1 MNGNEDRPTPWF
13 WMSLAVV
20 TALALYAIDLVSQ
33 RTITIVT
40 ARRLLPRWDLAA
52 HLIDGWTDYHL
63 LVTGRVHHLAG
74 DLWMQ
79 GYWPPG
85 LSLFQMPFHLLLG
98 GGLASGLWSSAVA
111 FVLVAALG
119 SAVLLKQWRTSGF
132 AAASVFV
139 ALLVS
144 SPFILAYASV
154 TMTEML
160 GALAQVA
167 VVAAYT
173 AWSRRPDRLRARL
186 FAMSLTTLFFVK
198 YNYFVMLAVPLV
210 VHEWLERTSGWSAAR
225 RLTSAWTTLRR
236 LASSRTV
243 IFAALYLTA
252 LGLILATGGFETRVL
267 GQRISVRS
275 IGSSGHVFLYVLL
288 LRVWYLYAK
297 GRVDSRRLSVLDTR
311 IQPLLVWFVAP
322 VTVWLATPYPNHIRD
337 VASLVI
343 NRPFTDA
350 AAGGGVASYFDALR
364 LLYFPNAWVMAGA
377 LAVFAIALARYSQQP
392 PLGRLLA
399 VTVPIQ
405 GAALALHHT
414 QFSRFLVPSVVLLCL
429 AVATEIGR
437 WIGYTRHS
445 SAVSLLL
452 APAILVAGM
461 VSARRVVEGQQ
472 FQIGAFENYTDD
484 PSLRAALDDI
494 RGSLGAGDRLLI
506 AGEHNDI
513 SPSLLRWEL
522 GPPMGVGCFP
532 VPIAGAARVD
542 PDLVTRVL
550 MLAPLDSSASLLLDT
565 SSYSPARVQQLRDG
579 IDRGDLV
586 LAKEFPVRSSGV
598 LLRLYRRA
606 SPPKELAECRP

>member
-1 MNGNEDRPTPWF
+1 MNEIEHRPTLRF

-20 TALALYAIDLVSQ
+20 TALALYAIDIVSA

-52 HLIDGWTDYHL
+52 HLLEGWTDYHL
-63 LVTGRVHHLAG
+63 LATGRLHRLVG
-74 DLWMQ
+74 DLWRQ

-85 LSLFQMPFHLLLG
+85 LSLFQMPFYLLLG
-98 GGLASGLWSSAVA
+98 GGMASGLWSSAVA

-119 SAVLLKQWRTSGF
+119 SAVLLKQWGGSGL

-173 AWSRRPDRLRARL
+173 AWCRRPDLLRARL
-186 FAMSLTTLFFVK
+186 FAVSLTTLFFVK
-198 YNYFVMLAVPLV
+198 YNYFVMIAVPLV

-225 RLTSAWTTLRR
+225 RFTGGWTTLRH

-275 IGSSGHVFLYVLL
+275 IGSSGHVFLYILL

-297 GRVDSRRLSVLDTR
+297 GRIDSRRLYALDTR
-311 IQPLLVWFVAP
+311 IQPLLVWFGAP

-337 VASLVI
+337 IASLVI

-350 AAGGGVASYFDALR
+350 AAGGGVASYFEALR
-364 LLYFPNAWVMAGA
+364 LLYFPNAWVMAAA
-377 LAVFAIALARYSQQP
+377 LAIFAVALVGYSRQP
-392 PLGRLLA
+392 PLGRMLA

-414 QFSRFLVPSVVLLCL
+414 QFPRFLLPSVVLLCL
-429 AVATEIGR
+429 AVACEIGR
-437 WIGYTRHS
+437 WIERTRHS
-445 SAVSLLL
+445 SAAALLL
-452 APAILVAGM
+452 APAILAAGTL
-461 VSARRVVEGQQ
+461 SARRVVEGPR
-472 FQIGAFENYTDD
+472 FQTGAFENYTDD
-484 PSLRAALDDI
+484 LLLRGALDDI
-494 RGSLGAGDRLLI
+494 RESLRAGDRLLI

-522 GPPMGVGCFP
+522 GPPAGVECFP
-532 VPIAGAARVD
+532 MPFAGAARVD
-542 PDLVTRVL
+542 PGLVTHVL
-550 MLAPLDSSASLLLDT
+550 VVAPLDSSVSLLLDT
-565 SSYSPARVQQLRDG
+565 SRYSPARVQQLRDE
-579 IDRGDLV
+579 IDRGDLA
-586 LAKEFPVRSSGV
+586 LAQEFPVRSSGV
-598 LLRLYRRA
+598 ILRLYRRA
-606 SPPKELAECRP
+606 SPPKEVAECRR

>member
-1 MNGNEDRPTPWF
+1 MNETEHRPTLRF
-13 WMSLAVV
+13 WMSQAVV

-33 RTITIVT
+33 RTIAIVT
-40 ARRLLPRWDLAA
+40 TRRLLPRWDLAA

-63 LVTGRVHHLAG
+63 LATGRLHSLAG

-85 LSLFQMPFHLLLG
+85 LSLFQMPFYLLLG
-98 GGLASGLWSSAVA
+98 GGMASGLWSSAAA

-119 SAVLLKQWRTSGF
+119 SAALLKQWGKSGL

-154 TMTEML
+154 TMTEMP

-173 AWSRRPDRLRARL
+173 AWCRRPDTSRARL
-186 FAMSLTTLFFVK
+186 FAVSLTTLFFVK

-210 VHEWLERTSGWSAAR
+210 VLEWLERTSGWPAAR
-225 RLTSAWTTLRR
+225 RLTTAWTTLRR
-236 LASSRTV
+236 LASSRAV

-275 IGSSGHVFLYVLL
+275 IGSSGHGFLYILL

-297 GRVDSRRLSVLDTR
+297 GRIDSRRLYALDTR

-337 VASLVI
+337 IASLVI

-377 LAVFAIALARYSQQP
+377 LAVFAVALVRYPQQP

-405 GAALALHHT
+405 CAALALHHT
-414 QFSRFLVPSVVLLCL
+414 QFSRFLLPSVVLLCL

-437 WIGYTRHS
+437 WIAGTRHS
-445 SAVSLLL
+445 STASLLL

-461 VSARRVVEGQQ
+461 LSVRHVVEGPR
-472 FQIGAFENYTDD
+472 FQTGAFENYTDD
-484 PSLRAALDDI
+484 PLLRAGLDDI

-506 AGEHNDI
+506 AGEHNDV

-522 GPPMGVGCFP
+522 GPPMGVECFP

-542 PDLVTRVL
+542 PGLVTHALV
-550 MLAPLDSSASLLLDT
+550 LAPLDSSQPLLLDT
-565 SSYSPARVQQLRDG
+565 SSYSPARLQQLRDD

-586 LAKEFPVRSSGV
+586 LAKEFPVRDSGV
-598 LLRLYRRA
+598 ILRFYRRV
-606 SPPKELAECRP
+606 SRPKEVAECRP

>member
-1 MNGNEDRPTPWF
+1 MNEVEHRSTPWF

-20 TALALYAIDLVSQ
+20 TALALYAIDLVSE
-33 RTITIVT
+33 RTIAIVT

-63 LVTGRVHHLAG
+63 LATGRLHRLAG

-85 LSLFQMPFHLLLG
+85 LSLFQMPFYLLLG
-98 GGLASGLWSSAVA
+98 GGMASGLWSSAVA

-119 SAVLLKQWRTSGF
+119 SAILLKQRGGSGL

-167 VVAAYT
+167 VVAAYV
-173 AWSRRPDRLRARL
+173 AWCRRPDRLRARL
-186 FAMSLTTLFFVK
+186 FAASLTTLFFVK
-198 YNYFVMLAVPLV
+198 YNYFVMLAVPLA
-210 VHEWLERTSGWSAAR
+210 VHEWLERTSGWPAAR
-225 RLTSAWTTLRR
+225 RLTSAWTTLRG
-236 LASSRTV
+236 LVSSRTV
-243 IFAALYLTA
+243 IFAALYLTV

-275 IGSSGHVFLYVLL
+275 IGSSGHVFLYILL
-288 LRVWYLYAK
+288 LRGWYLCAK
-297 GRVDSRRLSVLDTR
+297 GRIDRRRLYALDTR

-337 VASLVI
+337 LASLVI
-343 NRPFTDA
+343 NRAFTDA
-350 AAGGGVASYFDALR
+350 GAGGVASYFDGLR
-364 LLYFPNAWVMAGA
+364 LLYFPNAGVMAGA
-377 LAVFAIALARYSQQP
+377 FAVFAVALVRYSRQP

-414 QFSRFLVPSVVLLCL
+414 QFSRFLLPSVVLLCL
-429 AVATEIGR
+429 AVACEIGR
-437 WIGYTRHS
+437 WIALTRHS
-445 SAVSLLL
+445 GAASLLL
-452 APAILVAGM
+452 APAILAAGM
-461 VSARRVVEGQQ
+461 LSARLVVEGPR
-472 FQIGAFENYTDD
+472 FQTGAFENYTDD
-484 PSLRAALDDI
+484 LVLREALDDI
-494 RGSLGAGDRLLI
+494 RESLRAGDRLLI

-522 GPPMGVGCFP
+522 GPPAGVACFP
-532 VPIAGAARVD
+532 MPFAGAARVD
-542 PDLVTRVL
+542 PGLVTHVL
-550 MLAPLDSSASLLLDT
+550 GLAPLDSSVSLLLDT
-565 SSYSPARVQQLRDG
+565 SSYSPARVRQLRDE

-586 LAKEFPVRSSGV
+586 LAKEFAVRNSGV
-598 LLRLYRRA
+598 ILRLYRRA
-606 SPPKELAECRP
+606 SPPKELAECRR